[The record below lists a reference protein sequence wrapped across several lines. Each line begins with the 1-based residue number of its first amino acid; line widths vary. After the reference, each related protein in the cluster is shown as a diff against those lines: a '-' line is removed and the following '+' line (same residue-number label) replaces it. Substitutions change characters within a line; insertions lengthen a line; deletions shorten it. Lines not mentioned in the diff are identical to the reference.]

1 MFWGKNWMD
10 ASNPLNDPIT
20 AILVF
25 VMAVLVGILIVSII
39 LVKLP
44 DILLFDINVF
54 AFLFNLIF

>member
-1 MFWGKNWMD
+1 MD